1 MNKKKVVTKAIAIM
15 MTVGASTITLAGN
28 VLWVDKKTGY
38 DDTGR
43 GTTEA
48 TAFRT
53 IQAAVEAASSGD
65 EIRVK
70 PGVYDEGMANYN
82 GWNNRVLISGKVL
95 KIVSTGGKD
104 VTHIT
109 GSGSIRCVCF
119 YDAAGSVV
127 EGFTIRDG
135 AATYVSSGDAVNGSG
150 GGILGITA
158 SKVYAP
164 EQACVVDCV
173 VSNCVS
179 VRGTFR
185 GATAVRCWITEN
197 QASNSGGAGRIA
209 DFVNCLVTRNTGAS
223 GCIYEGCKVVNCTVV
238 DNYPHVVTTIS
249 LYNSVVQNNSDG
261 SNGEKNVQN
270 CSLNHCVTRIEGYA
284 ANFTADPIASIT
296 NASPLQFVAPLYD
309 DFRVLKG
316 SAAETA
322 GDAALIASAGVT
334 VPTGVNLYL
343 DLHGNAIPSS
353 GSIAAGCIQTVVEPQ
368 GGAIRF
374 DSAQT
379 VLTRGKTPYGK
390 YMYAFAE
397 TWPTQFT
404 AQAVNKGNP
413 AIFCFVVNGNYVF
426 PTMDD
431 TIHIVPPA
439 AAGVVY
445 TNSVEAARATY
456 YVDPEK
462 GSDSTSNGA
471 NAGTP
476 YQTLQAAVTACG
488 SSFGRVVR
496 AAAGDYKTGGSEQGS
511 LNNRVFFRG
520 NGIRVIGAGADK
532 SVIWGAPDPSTGGMG
547 LGGTRC
553 VYSLA
558 DRACIQGFTLR
569 DGYANG
575 STSGDS
581 GHQRGGGVYNN
592 ASAFLTTLHVTDCV
606 ITNCWAYR
614 GGAGYSG
621 AYERCHIVDCYG
633 NNGVMRYG
641 TLVSCVVDN
650 IAASELSSSGNNNQ
664 FGLAYNTTFVGRN
677 TDEYVVNRNAGT
689 TFTNCIVMTTKEL
702 LTGTV
707 AAGSLAWNVPTFTV
721 PSGITLTNPKLVDVT
736 GGDYRPTII
745 LSKRHLPPTV
755 SPAIG
760 AGVWFDLPSFSVT
773 DFNGEPLNLISG
785 KPTIGAYQWPFVTK
799 EVLGMII
806 KIQ

>member
-1 MNKKKVVTKAIAIM
+1 MNKKKVVTKAIAVM

-82 GWNNRVLISGKVL
+82 GWNNRVLISGKAV
-95 KIVSTGGKD
+95 KIAATSSDKD
-104 VTHIT
+104 ATHIT
-109 GSGSIRCVCF
+109 GSGSVRCICF
-119 YDAAGSVV
+119 HNATGSVV

-135 AATYVSSGDAVNGSG
+135 SAAGSGELNSSGGAAVSTTYAKASG
-150 GGILGITA
+150 
-158 SKVYAP
+158 
-164 EQACVVDCV
+164 CVVDCV
-173 VSNCVS
+173 VSNCVG
-179 VRGTFR
+179 VRGGAFR
-185 GATAVRCWITEN
+185 GVTAVRCWITEN
-197 QASNSGGAGRIA
+197 SASNSGGAGRKT
-209 DFVNCLVTRNTGAS
+209 DFVNCLITRNTGAHS
-223 GCIYEGCKVVNCTVV
+223 CIYEDSKVVNCSVV
-238 DNYPHVVTTIS
+238 DNGRNVDTAT
-249 LYNSVVQNNSDG
+249 LYNSVILNNSDG
-261 SNGEKNVQN
+261 STGEKNVSG
-270 CSLNHCVTRIEGYA
+270 CSIDHCVTR
-284 ANFTADPIASIT
+284 TDADST
-296 NASPLQFVAPLYD
+296 SPLEFSAPLYD

-316 SAAETA
+316 SDAETA
-322 GDAALIASAGVT
+322 GDASLIASASVS
-334 VPTGVNLYL
+334 VPTGVNLYF
-343 DLHGNAIPSS
+343 DLHGNAIPAS

-368 GGAIRF
+368 GGAILF

-379 VLTRGKTPYGK
+379 VLTRGKAPYGK

-439 AAGVVY
+439 VAGVVY

-456 YVDPEK
+456 YVDPEN

-476 YQTLQAAVTACG
+476 YQSLQAAVTACG

-496 AAAGDYKTGGSEQGS
+496 AAAGDYKTGGEEQGG
-511 LNNRVFFRG
+511 LNNRVWFRG

-532 SVIWGAPDPSTGGMG
+532 STIWGAPDPSTGGMG
-547 LGGTRC
+547 VGGTRC
-553 VYSLA
+553 VYSVA
-558 DRACIQGFTLR
+558 TRACIQGFTLR

-575 STSGDS
+575 SSSGDN
-581 GHQRGGGVYNN
+581 GHQRGGGVYNT
-592 ASAFLTTLHVTDCV
+592 ASAFSTTLHVTDCV

-633 NNGVMRYG
+633 NAGVMRYG

-664 FGLAYNTTFVGRN
+664 FGLAYNTTFIGRN
-677 TDEYVVNRNAGT
+677 TDEYVVCRNAGT

-721 PSGITLTNPKLVDVT
+721 SSGITLTDPKLVDVAS
-736 GGDYRPTII
+736 GDYLPLNII
-745 LSKRHLPPTV
+745 SRRHLPPTV
-755 SPAIG
+755 TVSPALG
-760 AGVWFDLPSFSVT
+760 AGVWFDLPGFNVT
-773 DFNGEPLNLISG
+773 DFNGAPLNLING
-785 KPTIGAYQWPFVTK
+785 HPAAGAYQWPFVAK
-799 EVLGMII
+799 EVLGTII
-806 KIQ
+806 SIF